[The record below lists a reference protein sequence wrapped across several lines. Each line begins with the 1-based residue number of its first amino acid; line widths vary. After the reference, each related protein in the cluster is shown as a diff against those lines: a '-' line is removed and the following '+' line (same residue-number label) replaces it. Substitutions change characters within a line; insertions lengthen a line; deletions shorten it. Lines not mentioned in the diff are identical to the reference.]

1 MEVIITGANAI
12 TSPYLH
18 IWDWRVAIYLFLG
31 GLAAGCMVMSAIAN
45 LRPGKSVA
53 ADKPCCWRVV
63 ILAPIL
69 LNSGMFFL
77 FLDLEAKHNMLS
89 FYTTLQPLSP
99 MSWGSWLLLLIFPA
113 MIAYAFSVIPEEN
126 RNVLW
131 FKGLI
136 KFAEQ
141 MSRHLRLL
149 AKINFVLGIILG
161 LYTGVLL
168 SSFAARPLWNSSIL
182 PILFLNSAL
191 STGAATM
198 ILMAHKNEVKL
209 FFTKVDIWLISC
221 EIVVI
226 GLLFY
231 GHYTSAAA
239 ARESI
244 IPFFTMSHE
253 YFPYFV
259 SIIALSVI
267 FPLAIVLKYMEMTVT
282 DDHSGTLSFKQKL
295 EMNVSAILVL
305 LGGAIIRFAFVYAGQ
320 LSKFTGLS

>member
-12 TSPYLH
+12 TTPYLH

-53 ADKPCCWRVV
+53 PDKPCCWRVV
-63 ILAPIL
+63 ILAPII
-69 LNSGMFFL
+69 LNIGMFFL
-77 FLDLEAKHNMLS
+77 FLDLEAKHNILS

-99 MSWGSWLLLLIFPA
+99 MSWGSWLLLLVFPA
-113 MIAYAFSVIPEEN
+113 MIAYAFSVIPEED
-126 RNVLW
+126 
-131 FKGLI
+131 
-136 KFAEQ
+136 
-141 MSRHLRLL
+141 RHILRWGILVKLSEKMAPYLRSL
-149 AKINFVLGIILG
+149 AKVNFVLGVVLG
-161 LYTGVLL
+161 IYTGVLL

-182 PILFLNSAL
+182 PMLFLNSAL
-191 STGAATM
+191 STGAALM
-198 ILMAHKNEVKL
+198 ILMARKNEVKL
-209 FFTKVDIWLISC
+209 FFTKVDIWLIVC

-226 GLLFY
+226 ALLFY
-231 GHYTSAAA
+231 GQYTSAEA

-244 IPFFTMSHE
+244 MPFFTMSHE

-267 FPLAIVLKYMEMTVT
+267 FPLAIVLKFLEMTGE
-282 DDHSGTLSFKQKL
+282 HSETLSFMQKL

-305 LGGAIIRFAFVYAGQ
+305 VGGAIIRFALVYAGQ

>member
-12 TSPYLH
+12 TSPHLH
-18 IWDWRVAIYLFLG
+18 IWDWRVAVYLFLG

-53 ADKPCCWRVV
+53 ADEPCCWRVV
-63 ILAPIL
+63 ILAPII
-69 LNSGMFFL
+69 LNIGMFFL
-77 FLDLEAKHNMLS
+77 FLDLEAKHHILS

-126 RNVLW
+126 RAVLR

-136 KFAEQ
+136 RFAEQ
-141 MSRHLRLL
+141 MGRHLRLL
-149 AKINFVLGIILG
+149 AKINFAFGIILG
-161 LYTGVLL
+161 IYTGVLL

-209 FFTKVDIWLISC
+209 FFTKVDIWLIAC

-231 GHYTSAAA
+231 GQYTSSAA

-244 IPFFTMSHE
+244 MPFFTMSHE

-267 FPLAIVLKYMEMTVT
+267 FPLAIVLKFSEMTGE
-282 DDHSGTLSFKQKL
+282 HSETLSLKQKM
-295 EMNVSAILVL
+295 EMNVSAVLVL
-305 LGGAIIRFAFVYAGQ
+305 LGGAIIRFALVYAGQ